1 MAVEGPGGRVS
12 PLPTCTLSTPLGM
25 MLGRDVELQERE
37 TMAILCE
44 PSTGPP
50 AVPGYTLLEKLGAGG
65 MGEVFLAC
73 GESGD
78 RVAIKFLSP
87 LRNMDERELR
97 QRFER
102 ETRLMAQLSHPN
114 IVRVLAHG
122 HVQDRPYL
130 VLEYVQGRSL
140 RNRLTPGSP
149 LPLPLARHVIAE
161 TANAISYLGEAG
173 IVHRDLKPENVLL
186 DEEDHVKVTDFGI
199 SVAATEV
206 GHLTRTAE
214 VLGTVDYIAPEQR
227 ARLPVD
233 PRADQFSLAVI
244 VYEAL
249 TGKRPLGNFKPP
261 SQLNRQLH
269 PAVDPVLARA
279 LQEDPDDRYPDARDF
294 AAALDRSLR
303 LQPRRWRRAAT
314 WAAAVLTAALALGF
328 WVASGIHS
336 RPGKPGSGPVEPPGR
351 LAEMQYYL
359 DQGDQHLEAT
369 RDRDAEACYT
379 EAIRLNPRN
388 PLPYT
393 KRAFVYK
400 RRQAYQQAL
409 DDLQTAVRLDATLV
423 DAWTGQGSI
432 YVQLKDYERAVPAL
446 DQAIRLDRVA
456 AEALAYRGW
465 SQYKLGHHELA
476 GQDLDAAVAA
486 DPGCGVAYQFRAIF
500 HQTQKRNEQALAD
513 FEAAV
518 RCMPDNPFMR
528 GSLARMLM
536 YRKDGTA
543 EDRQRAVEH
552 ARRACE
558 LTQWSDWEQIALLA
572 AASAAAGDVPAA
584 IRACE
589 RALELAPETSRK
601 SLARQLAGYKTR
613 ADDERKSAP

>member
-1 MAVEGPGGRVS
+1 
-12 PLPTCTLSTPLGM
+12 M
-25 MLGRDVELQERE
+25 MLGQDLELQESE
-37 TMAILCE
+37 IMAILCE
-44 PSTGPP
+44 LSTSPP

-65 MGEVFLAC
+65 MGEVYLAR

-78 RVAIKFLSP
+78 RVAIKFLAP

-122 HVQDRPYL
+122 HVQDQPYL

-199 SVAATEV
+199 SVAVTEV

-244 VYEAL
+244 VYETL
-249 TGKRPLGNFKPP
+249 TGKRPVGSFKPP

-303 LQPRRWRRAAT
+303 RRPRRRLRAAT
-314 WAAAVLTAALALGF
+314 WAAVVLTAALAIGF

-336 RPGKPGSGPVEPPGR
+336 RPGKPGSGPVEPQGR
-351 LAEMQYYL
+351 LVETQYFL
-359 DQGDQHLEAT
+359 DQGDRHLEAG

-379 EAIRLNPRN
+379 EAIRLSPRS

-400 RRQAYQQAL
+400 KCLAYQQAL
-409 DDLQTAVRLDATLV
+409 DDLQTALRLDATQV

-446 DQAIRLDRVA
+446 DQAVRLDGAA
-456 AEALAYRGW
+456 AEALAFRGW
-465 SQYKLGHHELA
+465 SQYKLGHLELA

-486 DPGCGVAYQFRAIF
+486 DPACGVAYQFRAMF

-513 FEAAV
+513 YEAAV
-518 RCMPDNPFMR
+518 RCMPDHPFMHA
-528 GSLARMLM
+528 GLAQLLAGRQ
-536 YRKDGTA
+536 DATA

-558 LTQWSDWEQIALLA
+558 LTQWSDWRQIRFLA
-572 AASAAAGDVPAA
+572 TASAAAGDIPAA
-584 IRACE
+584 IRECE
-589 RALELAPETSRK
+589 KALALAPVTSRK
-601 SLARQLAGYKTR
+601 SLESQLAGYQMR
-613 ADDERKSAP
+613 ADDPRKNSP